1 MPRVA
6 DRDGSSARAGE
17 SDADARRRLIVA
29 NAAELFDEKG
39 YHRVNMSEIAN
50 AVGIQKPTLY
60 HYFPSKGAILF
71 EIHEDFFNPALEH
84 AEESAKLDPRAG
96 LRSIMVDI
104 LQLMDSH
111 PGHLRVV
118 FEHHRELPEPQQSI
132 VRDKRDRYQTLVD
145 RLVIRGI
152 EEGEFRS
159 VSPRLTT
166 LALFGMCN
174 WAYQWYQ
181 RGPLPAREIG
191 DFMAE
196 LLFSGLDARH
206 D

>member
-1 MPRVA
+1 MARVTEQRSSDSPPR
-6 DRDGSSARAGE
+6 E
-17 SDADARRRLIVA
+17 SEADARRHLIVA
-29 NAAELFDEKG
+29 NAAELFDRKG

-71 EIHEDFFNPALEH
+71 EIHEDFFNPALDR
-84 AEESAKLDPRAG
+84 AETVSKLSPREG
-96 LRSIMVDI
+96 LVSIMIDI
-104 LQLMDSH
+104 VELMDTH

-132 VRDKRDRYQTLVD
+132 VRAKRDRYHALVES
-145 RLVIRGI
+145 LVVRGVQA
-152 EEGEFRS
+152 GDFRN

-181 RGPLPAREIG
+181 RGPLSTRQIG
-191 DFMAE
+191 EFFAD
-196 LLFSGLDARH
+196 LLLTGLAVDPT
-206 D
+206 